1 MNTPLDLE
9 KPAKLDGLFTNARC
23 YLIRYDGQTKVESRN
38 FEIENTQAAI
48 DALKSPPPLVENIQ
62 ADLILLNVSTT
73 RSAFHG
79 MQQNFQ
85 ATFSHEL
92 PFERG
97 EYTPLIHG
105 ILSIKDDGAIFETL
119 MGSGSYMFLLLR
131 KHGYAW
137 QGCIIHDMGDGTLEA
152 AMPSIEDMK
161 RITQH
166 CSVRGFAR
174 RNPPYSLIRCLMARL
189 GRRYIKEIQKEVKDI
204 EEQVERV
211 NTAIKTAVTQ
221 NLSEFMLKLNNLSED
236 VRNLRLEHQTVFAF
250 EVARTED
257 RCLVRSVGRNEDNE
271 ILQLQRMDYK
281 SRTFYSAPLKESIAD
296 VRAQIADIAAQQH
309 QEREEL
315 RWVKEQQLWKDR
327 EEAEQRRDQE
337 KLEMQRKRQDA
348 KDAYEK
354 EKERLQTER
363 ESERFEQE
371 KELRLYEIKRQ
382 RDRDAIEDQR
392 AKDTEAI
399 QRLSIMFAEESLR
412 DSRTMRGIAWLT
424 MAFLPAT
431 FVSSFFGMS
440 FFNGV
445 PGTSAFDEASRYVW
459 MFFVV
464 AVPISAIVLAG
475 FWYWDRQTQAIVRKQ
490 REQRLKMG

>member
-9 KPAKLDGLFTNARC
+9 ETAKLDGLFTNARC
-23 YLIRYDGQTKVESRN
+23 YLIRYDGHMKVESRS

-48 DALKSPPPLVENIQ
+48 DALRTPPPLVEDIQ
-62 ADLILLNVSTT
+62 ADLVLINVSTT
-73 RSAFHG
+73 RSTFYAL
-79 MQQNFQ
+79 QQNFQ
-85 ATFSHEL
+85 AAFSYVL
-92 PFERG
+92 SFERG
-97 EYTPLIHG
+97 EYTPLTHG
-105 ILSIKDDGAIFETL
+105 VMSFRRDSVIFETP
-119 MGSGSYMFLLLR
+119 MGSGLYMFLLLR
-131 KHGYAW
+131 KHGHAW
-137 QGCIIHDMGDGTLEA
+137 QGCIIHEMGDGTLEA
-152 AMPSIEDMK
+152 AMPPVEDIIFT
-161 RITQH
+161 RNARDPLGYL
-166 CSVRGFAR
+166 VR
-174 RNPPYSLIRCLMARL
+174 PLVSRL
-189 GRRYIKEIQKEVKDI
+189 GRRYIKEVQKEVKEI
-204 EEQVERV
+204 EKQVERV
-211 NTAIKTAVTQ
+211 NTAIKTAVTR

-250 EVARTED
+250 EVARKGGNFS
-257 RCLVRSVGRNEDNE
+257 LVRSVECNEDNE
-271 ILQLQRMDYK
+271 IRQLQRMDYQ

-296 VRAQIADIAAQQH
+296 VRARIADIAAQQH

-315 RWVKEQQLWKDR
+315 RWAKEQQLWKDR
-327 EEAEQRRDQE
+327 EEAEQRRDEE
-337 KLEMQRKRQDA
+337 KLERQRKRQDA

-382 RDRDAIEDQR
+382 RDRDAVEDQR

-475 FWYWDRQTQAIVRKQ
+475 FWYWDRQTQAIVKKQ
-490 REQRLKMG
+490 REQRLKVG

>member
-1 MNTPLDLE
+1 MNIPLDLE
-9 KPAKLDGLFTNARC
+9 KTVKLDRLFTNGRC
-23 YLIRYDGQTKVESRN
+23 YLIRYDGHTKVESRN

-48 DALKSPPPLVENIQ
+48 DALRSPPPLVEDKQ
-62 ADLILLNVSTT
+62 ADLVLINVSTA
-73 RSAFHG
+73 RSTFYAL
-79 MQQNFQ
+79 QQNFQ
-85 ATFSHEL
+85 AAFSYVL
-92 PFERG
+92 SFERG
-97 EYTPLIHG
+97 EYTPLTHG
-105 ILSIKDDGAIFETL
+105 VMSVRRDSVIFETP
-119 MGSGSYMFLLLR
+119 MGSGLYMFLLLR
-131 KHGYAW
+131 KHGHAW
-137 QGCIIHDMGDGTLEA
+137 QGCIIHEMGDGTLEA
-152 AMPSIEDMK
+152 AMPPVEDSIF
-161 RITQH
+161 TGN
-166 CSVRGFAR
+166 VRDPLGYLVR
-174 RNPPYSLIRCLMARL
+174 SLVSRL
-189 GRRYIKEIQKEVKDI
+189 GRRYIKEVQKEVKEI

-211 NTAIKTAVTQ
+211 NTAIKTAVAH
-221 NLSEFMLKLNNLSED
+221 NLSKFMLELNKLSD
-236 VRNLRLEHQTVFAF
+236 HIRNLRLEHQTVFAI
-250 EVARTED
+250 EVAHQEPN
-257 RCLVRSVGRNEDNE
+257 LLAMSVESNEDNE
-271 ILQLQRMDYK
+271 ILQLQRMDFK

-382 RDRDAIEDQR
+382 RDRDAVEDQR

-445 PGTSAFDEASRYVW
+445 PGTSAFDEASQYVW